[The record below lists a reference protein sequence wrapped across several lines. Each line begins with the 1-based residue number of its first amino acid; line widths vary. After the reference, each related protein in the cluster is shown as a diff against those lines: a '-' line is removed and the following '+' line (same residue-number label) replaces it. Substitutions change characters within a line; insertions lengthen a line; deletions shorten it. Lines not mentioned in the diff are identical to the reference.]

1 VLPQLT
7 KLRGVALNL
16 IFPQFC
22 VGCGREGAFICV
34 SCRRS
39 LPRIEPPICPRCGR
53 PQTGS
58 ALCDSC
64 FDWRADIDG
73 IRSPFRFEAVV
84 REAVHRLKYGNLRAV
99 AQPLAVLMSEYLE
112 NNPVDGEVLAPVPL
126 HPRRLRERGY
136 NQSALL
142 AKELGKL
149 IGIPVDE
156 TSLTRVRYVLPQAR
170 TGSVEERR
178 ANVSGV
184 FECRGDNVRGKKVI
198 VIDDV
203 STSGATLNACASAL
217 KAAGAVAVWGLTLAR
232 EI

>member
-1 VLPQLT
+1 
-7 KLRGVALNL
+7 
-16 IFPQFC
+16 
-22 VGCGREGAFICV
+22 
-34 SCRRS
+34 
-39 LPRIEPPICPRCGR
+39 
-53 PQTGS
+53 
-58 ALCDSC
+58 
-64 FDWRADIDG
+64 
-73 IRSPFRFEAVV
+73 
-84 REAVHRLKYGNLRAV
+84 
-99 AQPLAVLMSEYLE
+99 MSEYLE